1 MRFLMFWRSRFWE
14 QFAIRILL
22 RSDNITM
29 LAFKDRECNQILMA
43 AAPTDPAAFA
53 FYTENINRLGSDDTD
68 PSSMMLERLY
78 HAPDAEKGD

>member
-1 MRFLMFWRSRFWE
+1 MLWRSRFWE

-22 RSDNITM
+22 RSDKISM
-29 LAFKDRECNQILMA
+29 LAFKDRDWGQVFMA
-43 AAPTDPAAFA
+43 ASPTDPAAFA

-68 PSSMMLERLY
+68 PESMMLERLY